1 MSISNKPGISNWN
14 NGRYRNAYTITQ
26 DVKSNQPVLS
36 SPKTEEQPIEDTQK
50 TQIEEF
56 KPTKHKK
63 QWENQ
68 NLTPPSGSETNI

>member
-1 MSISNKPGISNWN
+1 MAISHKPGVNNWN
-14 NGRYRNAYTITQ
+14 NGRYRNTYTVTQ
-26 DVKSNQPVLS
+26 DVKYNQPILS
-36 SPKTEEQPIEDTQK
+36 SPKTEKQSIEETK
-50 TQIEEF
+50 NIQIEEP